1 MQKTL
6 AEVKGCPQKD
16 RTESE
21 GYVGVQT
28 FMWMTEDRSATLG
41 DACQSKNIVEVP
53 FDKEHLL
60 ERIISPDNLLK
71 AYKAVRRNRGCS
83 GIDKM
88 SCEQMLPWLL
98 ANKDALIRSLLDG
111 SYRPNPVKRVEIPKD
126 NGKMRLLGIPTVID
140 RLVQQAINQTLTPL
154 YERQFS
160 PRSYGFRPRRGCH
173 DALRG
178 AQKIIDDGY
187 IYVVDLDLERFFDTV
202 SHSKLIEILNRTIKD
217 GRVISLIH
225 KYLRSGVMN
234 KGMFEASEEGTPQGE
249 PLSPLLSNIML
260 NELGKELTRRGLPFV
275 RYADDSMI
283 FCKSKRAAERVKSSI
298 TQFIEGKL
306 FLKVNKEKTVVS
318 YIRGVKYLG
327 YSFYIHKGRCQL
339 TVHPKSKAKMKSAL
353 KELTSRSNGWGYEKR
368 KQKLKEYI
376 DGWVGY
382 YHLANMKRL
391 CLETDEWLRRRI
403 RMCIWKAWKLPRTRI
418 RNLIKCGINEY
429 NSRKW
434 GYCRG
439 YWRVSGSPI
448 MQMAASTANL
458 RKAGF
463 PCLLDSHL
471 EWNPK

>member
-1 MQKTL
+1 MKERMQKTL

-21 GYVGVQT
+21 GYVGAQT
-28 FMWMTEDRSATLG
+28 FMWICED
-41 DACQSKNIVEVP
+41 NIVEVP

-71 AYKAVRRNRGCS
+71 AYKAVQRNRGCS

-126 NGKMRLLGIPTVID
+126 NGKMRQLGIPTVID
-140 RLVQQAINQTLTPL
+140 RLVQQAINQTLTPI

-160 PRSYGFRPRRGCH
+160 PGSYGFRPGRGCH

-202 SHSKLIEILNRTIKD
+202 SHSKLIEILSRTIKD

-234 KGMFEASEEGTPQGE
+234 KGMFEASEEGTPQGG

-260 NELGKELTRRGLPFV
+260 NELDKELTSRGLPFV

-283 FCKSKRAAERVKSSI
+283 FCKSKRAAKRVKESV
-298 TQFIEGKL
+298 TRFIEGKL
-306 FLKVNKEKTVVS
+306 HLKVNRDKTVVS
-318 YIRGVKYLG
+318 YVQGVKYLG
-327 YSFYIHKGRCQL
+327 YSFYVMKGKCQL
-339 TVHPKSKAKMKSAL
+339 TVHPRAKSKMKAKL
-353 KELTSRSNGWGYEKR
+353 KELTSRSNGWGYAKR
-368 KQKLKEYI
+368 KQKLEEYI
-376 DGWVGY
+376 RGWVGY
-382 YHLANMKRL
+382 YHLANMKRFL
-391 CLETDEWLRRRI
+391 METDEWLRRRL
-403 RMCIWKAWKLPRTRI
+403 RMCIWKSWKRVKTRI
-418 RNLIKCGINEY
+418 ANLIKCGIDKY
-429 NSRKW
+429 QAYMWGNSRL
-434 GYCRG
+434 G
-439 YWRVSGSPI
+439 YWRIAGSYI
-448 MQMAASTANL
+448 LCRAITNEKLSMAGYATLMGSY
-458 RKAGF
+458 
-463 PCLLDSHL
+463 L
-471 EWNPK
+471 EWHPK